1 MMLASA
7 HPVACWQVAACV
19 CGCLLA
25 LHWQV
30 ERKATKWLARRLWDV
45 LDAASTPSV
54 DALLAAGEAA
64 LAAQEVD
71 L

>member
-1 MMLASA
+1 M
-7 HPVACWQVAACV
+7 